1 MKPLEIFKFIKSMRK
16 MWYVYMIEFDLA
28 VGNGVGKW
36 MELEIMFIKI
46 SRLGKTNNTCFLSP
60 AEFRFKFM

>member
-28 VGNGVGKW
+28 VENDVGKW

-46 SRLGKTNNTCFLSP
+46 SRLGKTNITCFPSP
-60 AEFRFKFM
+60 EELRFKFM